1 MVGTNTK
8 YMSFERL
15 TVSEPESRA
24 HFFKFYKCEIPKICQ
39 LYFLS
44 SYFVL
49 CAEE

>member
-8 YMSFERL
+8 YMPFERL

-24 HFFKFYKCEIPKICQ
+24 RFKFYKSEIPKICQ

-49 CAEE
+49 CVEE

>member
-24 HFFKFYKCEIPKICQ
+24 HFLNFTNVKYRKFVNFI
-39 LYFLS
+39 F
-44 SYFVL
+44 
-49 CAEE
+49 